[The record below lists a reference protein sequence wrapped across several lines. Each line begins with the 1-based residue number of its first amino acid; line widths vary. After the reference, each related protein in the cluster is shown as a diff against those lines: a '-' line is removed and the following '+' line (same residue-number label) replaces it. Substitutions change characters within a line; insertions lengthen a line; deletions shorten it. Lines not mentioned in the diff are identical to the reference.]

1 MELKQLSINDGQ
13 EIYEMLRGIRK
24 VENSFTNPVCG
35 MSYDEFQEWLVIQDE
50 WSKNK
55 NIPEGFVGQTIYW
68 LIDNDIP
75 IGIGKIRHRLT
86 EHSRKNGGNIGYA
99 ISEKYRVKGFGTKI
113 LELLLLQAQNMKIE
127 EIMLTVD
134 KYNYASKKV
143 IEKNGGKLFD
153 ENEKKLYFK
162 FY

>member
-35 MSYDEFQEWLVIQDE
+35 MSYDEFQKWLVIQDE

-55 NIPEGFVGQTIYW
+55 NIPEGFVGQTIHW

-99 ISEKYRVKGFGTKI
+99 ISEKYRGKGFGTKI
-113 LELLLLQAQNMKIE
+113 LELLLVQAQNMKIE

-153 ENEKKLYFK
+153 ENEKKWYFK